1 MPKTTARSP
10 RSRPRA
16 RPRALVAGALAGAVA
31 LVGLAGALPASAA
44 PTGAPSF
51 SSVSDPSSGSGPS
64 GAAPS
69 SSGRPGSVTGS
80 VTASVAVPTDF
91 RDCPALPAGVD
102 PAAWRCEVHAAAPR
116 LSMGGLAVTLA
127 PITMTHAEG
136 PLPDGTPGQVWG
148 AMHSAATPVPGGL
161 TGTAQ
166 AGPAPL
172 TGLSLQPEYGG
183 RSDFY
188 TGRFSLRFRLV
199 SPLLPRSC
207 VIGADAPVDFALKRP
222 SPSEW
227 LSTDPPVIRFSAYD
241 DTFAAPAPGHCGPLT
256 RILGRR
262 LGLPAPTGN
271 LMSYDAIYTFR
282 TYDTLPAR

>member
-1 MPKTTARSP
+1 
-10 RSRPRA
+10 
-16 RPRALVAGALAGAVA
+16 
-31 LVGLAGALPASAA
+31 
-44 PTGAPSF
+44 
-51 SSVSDPSSGSGPS
+51 
-64 GAAPS
+64 
-69 SSGRPGSVTGS
+69 
-80 VTASVAVPTDF
+80 
-91 RDCPALPAGVD
+91 
-102 PAAWRCEVHAAAPR
+102 
-116 LSMGGLAVTLA
+116 
-127 PITMTHAEG
+127 
-136 PLPDGTPGQVWG
+136 
-148 AMHSAATPVPGGL
+148 MHSAATPVPGGP

-227 LSTDPPVIRFSAYD
+227 LSTNPPVIRFSAYD